1 MKNKPFGE
9 APLLRLV
16 ICLMAGIVVGD
27 SVGTVSWL
35 WPVMIVL
42 VVGTLLLWRYAVL
55 QSLGIAMCFVLLGW
69 LLIQKQEATWR
80 VSWPEEEVV
89 YEAVV
94 LTAPVEKPKTMAV
107 DILLTGS
114 QQKLKC
120 YFYKEGR
127 REGVRREG
135 DRSRTLKIG
144 DGLRIQSRIRPNSE
158 WRKGTF
164 DYHCNLEVHGFTGQT
179 FVSSWKWQKAQVS
192 LKSLSRLERT
202 KLYFLKL
209 RSRLLERIATDQ
221 TTPNPP
227 ARLCRL
233 LPTGRKNS
241 GGEDQESRGQVLDPA
256 ASRNHATCPRDSD
269 AYAVVAAMTLGDKS
283 ALTQE
288 LRDIYAITGA
298 SHILALSGLHLSII
312 YMLLTLLLGGSRFFT
327 FSPFH
332 FFTLSAIWS
341 FVFLVGMPVSV
352 VRSATMLTVYALLSL
367 GHRDKMSVNTLAF
380 TALLVLIVSP
390 LSLFDIGFQMSYLSV
405 FAILL
410 MVPLSERLFPVG
422 YLMTHRVIRWLWGM
436 VAVSCAAQIGVA
448 PLVAYYF
455 GRLPVYF
462 LLTNFIVIPAATLI
476 LWLSPL
482 VFLFPSL
489 AYLLLYIVSVL
500 NTLLTAIAS
509 IPGASID
516 GLHPTKLQTTM
527 TYVVIV
533 ACYLLAFWFSRRKRV
548 YI

>member
-27 SVGTVSWL
+27 SMGTVSWL
-35 WPVMIVL
+35 WPVLIVL
-42 VVGTLLLWRYAVL
+42 VVGTLLLWRYAVI
-55 QSLGIAMCFVLLGW
+55 QSVGIAVCFVLLGW
-69 LLIQKQEATWR
+69 LLIQRQETTLR
-80 VSWPEEEVV
+80 VSWPKEEVI

-107 DILLTGS
+107 DILLTDN
-114 QQKLKC
+114 QRKLKC
-120 YFYKEGR
+120 YLYKD
-127 REGVRREG
+127 
-135 DRSRTLKIG
+135 DRSRSLKIG
-144 DGLRIQSRIRPNSE
+144 DGLRIQSRIRPNSD

-164 DYHCNLEVHGFTGQT
+164 DYRRYLEVHGYTGQT
-179 FVSSWKWQKAQVS
+179 FVSSWKWQKVELS
-192 LKSLSRLERT
+192 LKSLSSLDRT
-202 KLYFLKL
+202 RLYFLKL
-209 RSRLLERIATDQ
+209 RSRLLQRLATDQ

-241 GGEDQESRGQVLDPA
+241 GGERGES
-256 ASRNHATCPRDSD
+256 
-269 AYAVVAAMTLGDKS
+269 YAVVAAMALGDKS
-283 ALTQE
+283 ALSQE
-288 LRDIYAITGA
+288 LREVYSVTGA
-298 SHILALSGLHLSII
+298 SHVLALSGLHLGII
-312 YMLLTLLLGGSRFFT
+312 YMLLTLLFGGSRFFT

-332 FFTLSAIWS
+332 FLTFLPSHLFTLTSVWS

-352 VRSATMLTVYALLSL
+352 VRSATMLTAYALLSL

-489 AYLLLYIVSVL
+489 AYLLLYIVSIL
-500 NTLLTAIAS
+500 NTLLSTIAS

-527 TYVVIV
+527 TYVVIA
-533 ACYLLAFWFSRRKRV
+533 ACYLLAFRFYRRKRD

>member
-35 WPVMIVL
+35 WPALIVL

-55 QSLGIAMCFVLLGW
+55 QSVGIAMCFVLLGW
-69 LLIQKQEATWR
+69 LLIQRQETTLR
-80 VSWPEEEVV
+80 VSWPEEEVI

-94 LTAPVEKPKTMAV
+94 LTTPVEKPKTIAV

-120 YFYKEGR
+120 YLYKD
-127 REGVRREG
+127 
-135 DRSRTLKIG
+135 DRSRSLKIG
-144 DGLRIQSRIRPNSE
+144 DGLRILSRIRPNSE

-164 DYHCNLEVHGFTGQT
+164 DYHRYLEVHGFTGQT
-179 FVSSWKWQKAQVS
+179 FVSSWKWQKAELS
-192 LKSLSRLERT
+192 LKNLSRLDRT
-202 KLYFLKL
+202 RLYFLTL
-209 RSRLLERIATDQ
+209 RSRLLERLATDQ

-241 GGEDQESRGQVLDPA
+241 GGE
-256 ASRNHATCPRDSD
+256 
-269 AYAVVAAMTLGDKS
+269 AYAVVAAMALGDKS

-298 SHILALSGLHLSII
+298 SHILALSGLHLGII

-410 MVPLSERLFPVG
+410 IVPLSERLFPVG

-489 AYLLLYIVSVL
+489 AYLLLYIVSIL
-500 NTLLTAIAS
+500 NTLLSTIAS

-516 GLHPTKLQTTM
+516 GLHPTKLQATM

-533 ACYLLAFWFSRRKRV
+533 ACYLLAFWFSRRKRD

>member
-55 QSLGIAMCFVLLGW
+55 QSVGIAVCFVLLGW
-69 LLIQKQEATWR
+69 LLIQRQETTLR
-80 VSWPEEEVV
+80 VLWPEEEVI

-94 LTAPVEKPKTMAV
+94 LTEPVEKPKTMAV
-107 DILLTGS
+107 DILLTDS
-114 QQKLKC
+114 QRKLKC
-120 YFYKEGR
+120 YLYKD
-127 REGVRREG
+127 
-135 DRSRTLKIG
+135 DRSRSLKIG

-158 WRKGTF
+158 WHRGRF
-164 DYHCNLEVHGFTGQT
+164 DYRRYLEVHGFTGQT
-179 FVSSWKWQKAQVS
+179 FVSSWKWQKAELS
-192 LKSLSRLERT
+192 LKNLSRLDRT
-202 KLYFLKL
+202 RLYFLKL
-209 RSRLLERIATDQ
+209 RSRLLERLATDQ

-241 GGEDQESRGQVLDPA
+241 GGE
-256 ASRNHATCPRDSD
+256 
-269 AYAVVAAMTLGDKS
+269 AYAVVAAMALGDKS

-312 YMLLTLLLGGSRFFT
+312 FMLLTLLFGGSRFFT

-410 MVPLSERLFPVG
+410 IVPLSERLFPVG

-500 NTLLTAIAS
+500 NTLLSTIAS

-533 ACYLLAFWFSRRKRV
+533 ACYLLAFRFSRRKRD

>member
-35 WPVMIVL
+35 WPALIVL

-55 QSLGIAMCFVLLGW
+55 QSVGIAMCFVLLGW
-69 LLIQKQEATWR
+69 LLIQRQEASLR
-80 VSWPEEEVV
+80 VSWPEQEVI

-94 LTAPVEKPKTMAV
+94 LSEPVEKAKTIAV
-107 DILLTGS
+107 DILLTES
-114 QQKLKC
+114 ERKLKC

-158 WRKGTF
+158 WRRGTF
-164 DYHCNLEVHGFTGQT
+164 DYKRYLEVHGFSGQT

-209 RSRLLERIATDQ
+209 RSRLLARIMT
-221 TTPNPP
+221 
-227 ARLCRL
+227 
-233 LPTGRKNS
+233 
-241 GGEDQESRGQVLDPA
+241 EDADG
-256 ASRNHATCPRDSD
+256 D
-269 AYAVVAAMTLGDKS
+269 AVAVVAAMALGDKS
-283 ALTQE
+283 ALSQE
-288 LRDIYAITGA
+288 LREVYSVTGA
-298 SHILALSGLHLSII
+298 SHVLALSGLHLGII
-312 YMLLTLLLGGSRFFT
+312 YMLLT
-327 FSPFH
+327 
-332 FFTLSAIWS
+332 
-341 FVFLVGMPVSV
+341 
-352 VRSATMLTVYALLSL
+352 VYALLTL

-410 MVPLSERLFPVG
+410 IVPLSERLFPVG

-500 NTLLTAIAS
+500 NTLLSTIAS

-533 ACYLLAFWFSRRKRV
+533 ACYLLVFRLSRRRRD
-548 YI
+548 YR

>member
-1 MKNKPFGE
+1 MEFISQKICNFAALTLSDMKNKPFGE
-9 APLLRLV
+9 APLLRLAV
-16 ICLMAGIVVGD
+16 CLMAGIVVGD
-27 SVGTVSWL
+27 NMGNCNWL
-35 WPVMIVL
+35 LPAFVVM
-42 VVGTLLLWRYAVL
+42 VVGAMLLWRHAVV
-55 QSLGIAMCFVLLGW
+55 QSASIAVCFVLLGW
-69 LLIQKQEATWR
+69 LLVQRQEASLR
-80 VSWPEEEVV
+80 VSWPEQEVI

-94 LTAPVEKPKTMAV
+94 LSEPVEKAKTMAV
-107 DILLTGS
+107 DILLTESGR
-114 QQKLKC
+114 KLKC

-158 WRKGTF
+158 WRKGSF
-164 DYHCNLEVHGFTGQT
+164 DYHRYLEVHGYTGQT

-209 RSRLLERIATDQ
+209 RSRLLARIMTEGAD
-221 TTPNPP
+221 
-227 ARLCRL
+227 
-233 LPTGRKNS
+233 G
-241 GGEDQESRGQVLDPA
+241 
-256 ASRNHATCPRDSD
+256 D
-269 AYAVVAAMTLGDKS
+269 AVAVVAAMALGDKS
-283 ALTQE
+283 ALSQE
-288 LRDIYAITGA
+288 LREVYSVTGA
-298 SHILALSGLHLSII
+298 SHVLALSGLHLGII
-312 YMLLTLLLGGSRFFT
+312 YMLLTLLFGGSRFFT

-332 FFTLSAIWS
+332 FFTLTAIWS
-341 FVFLVGMPVSV
+341 FVFLVGIPVSV

-367 GHRDKMSVNTLAF
+367 GHRDKMSVNALAF

-410 MVPLSERLFPVG
+410 IVPLSERLFPIG
-422 YLMTHRVIRWLWGM
+422 YLMTHRVIRCLWGM

-533 ACYLLAFWFSRRKRV
+533 ACYLLAFRFSRRKRD

>member
-35 WPVMIVL
+35 WPVLIVL

-55 QSLGIAMCFVLLGW
+55 QSLGIALCFVLLGW
-69 LLIQKQEATWR
+69 LLIQRQESTLR
-80 VSWPEEEVV
+80 VSWPEEEVI

-94 LTAPVEKPKTMAV
+94 LTTPAEKPKTMAV

-120 YFYKEGR
+120 YLYKD
-127 REGVRREG
+127 
-135 DRSRTLKIG
+135 DRSRSLKIG
-144 DGLRIQSRIRPNSE
+144 DGLRIQSRIRPNSD

-164 DYHCNLEVHGFTGQT
+164 DYHRYLEVHGFTGQT
-179 FVSSWKWQKAQVS
+179 FVSSWKWQKVELS

-202 KLYFLKL
+202 RLYFLKL
-209 RSRLLERIATDQ
+209 RSKLLQRLATDQ

-241 GGEDQESRGQVLDPA
+241 GGE
-256 ASRNHATCPRDSD
+256 
-269 AYAVVAAMTLGDKS
+269 AYAVVAAMALGDKS

-312 YMLLTLLLGGSRFFT
+312 FMLLTLLFGNRHFFT
-327 FSPFH
+327 FSPSH
-332 FFTLSAIWS
+332 FFTFLPSYLFTLTSVWS

-367 GHRDKMSVNTLAF
+367 GHRDKMSVNALAF

-410 MVPLSERLFPVG
+410 MVPLSERLFPIG

-500 NTLLTAIAS
+500 NTLLSTIAS

-533 ACYLLAFWFSRRKRV
+533 ACYLLAFRFSRRKRD

>member
-9 APLLRLV
+9 APLLRLA

-27 SVGTVSWL
+27 SVGSVSWL
-35 WPVMIVL
+35 WPVFVVM
-42 VVGTLLLWRYAVL
+42 VVGTLLLWRYAVG
-55 QSLGIAMCFVLLGW
+55 QSVAIAVCFVVLGW
-69 LLIQKQEATWR
+69 LLVQRQETKLR
-80 VSWPEEEVV
+80 VSWPEGEVI

-94 LTAPVEKPKTMAV
+94 ISEPVEKPKTMAV
-107 DILLTGS
+107 DILLTKTGR
-114 QQKLKC
+114 KLKC
-120 YFYKEGR
+120 YLYKD
-127 REGVRREG
+127 
-135 DRSRTLKIG
+135 DRSRSLRIG

-164 DYHCNLEVHGFTGQT
+164 DYQRYLEVHGFTGQT
-179 FVSSWKWQKAQVS
+179 FVSSWKWQKAQIS
-192 LKSLSRLERT
+192 LHSLSRLDRT
-202 KLYFLKL
+202 RLSFLRC
-209 RSRLLERIATDQ
+209 RSRLLARIDTADQ
-221 TTPNPP
+221 
-227 ARLCRL
+227 
-233 LPTGRKNS
+233 
-241 GGEDQESRGQVLDPA
+241 
-256 ASRNHATCPRDSD
+256 D
-269 AYAVVAAMTLGDKS
+269 AFAVVAAMTLGDKS

-288 LRDIYAITGA
+288 LRDVYAITGA

-312 YMLLTLLLGGSRFFT
+312 YMLLTLLFGGSRFFT
-327 FSPFH
+327 FHCSLLP
-332 FFTLSAIWS
+332 LISIWA

-367 GHRDKMSVNTLAF
+367 GHRNKMSVNALAF

-410 MVPLSERLFPVG
+410 LLPLSERLFPVG
-422 YLMTHRVIRWLWGM
+422 YLMTHRAIKWLWGM
-436 VAVSCAAQIGVA
+436 VAVSCAAQIAVA

-476 LWLSPL
+476 LWLSPV

-489 AYLLLYIVSVL
+489 AYLLLYIVSGL
-500 NTLLTAIAS
+500 NTLLTIIAS
-509 IPGASID
+509 IPGASIG
-516 GLHPTKLQTTM
+516 GLHPTKLQATM

-533 ACYLLAFWFSRRKRV
+533 ACYLLAFWCSQRKRN

>member
-55 QSLGIAMCFVLLGW
+55 QSVGIAMCFMLLGW

-80 VSWPEEEVV
+80 VSWPEEEVI

-120 YFYKEGR
+120 YLYKD
-127 REGVRREG
+127 
-135 DRSRTLKIG
+135 DRSRSLKIG

-158 WRKGTF
+158 WRKGSF
-164 DYHCNLEVHGFTGQT
+164 DYRRYLEVHGYTGQT
-179 FVSSWKWQKAQVS
+179 FVSSWKWQKVELS

-202 KLYFLKL
+202 RLYFRKL
-209 RSRLLERIATDQ
+209 RSKLLQRL
-221 TTPNPP
+221 
-227 ARLCRL
+227 
-233 LPTGRKNS
+233 
-241 GGEDQESRGQVLDPA
+241 GGTE
-256 ASRNHATCPRDSD
+256 SD
-269 AYAVVAAMTLGDKS
+269 AFAVVAAMALGDKS
-283 ALTQE
+283 ALTQD
-288 LRDIYAITGA
+288 LRDIYATTGA

-312 YMLLTLLLGGSRFFT
+312 FMLLTLLFGGSRFFT

-332 FFTLSAIWS
+332 FFTLTAIWS
-341 FVFLVGMPVSV
+341 FVFLVDMPVSV

-410 MVPLSERLFPVG
+410 IVPLSERLFPVG

-462 LLTNFIVIPAATLI
+462 LLTNFIVIPGVTLI
-476 LWLSPL
+476 LYLSMV
-482 VFLFPSL
+482 VFVMPSL
-489 AYLLLYIVSVL
+489 AYLLLYIVSIL
-500 NTLLTAIAS
+500 NTLLSTIAS

-533 ACYLLAFWFSRRKRV
+533 ACYLLAFWFSRRKRD

>member
-35 WPVMIVL
+35 WPVLIVL
-42 VVGTLLLWRYAVL
+42 VVGTLLLWRYAVI
-55 QSLGIAMCFVLLGW
+55 QSVGIAVCFVLLGW
-69 LLIQKQEATWR
+69 LLIQRQETTLR
-80 VSWPEEEVV
+80 VSWPEEEVI

-94 LTAPVEKPKTMAV
+94 LTEPVEKPKTMAV
-107 DILLTGS
+107 DILLTDS
-114 QQKLKC
+114 QRKLKC
-120 YFYKEGR
+120 YLYKD
-127 REGVRREG
+127 
-135 DRSRTLKIG
+135 DRSRGLRIG

-158 WRKGTF
+158 WRRGTF
-164 DYHCNLEVHGFTGQT
+164 DYKRYLEVHGFSGQT

-209 RSRLLERIATDQ
+209 RSRLLARIMT
-221 TTPNPP
+221 
-227 ARLCRL
+227 
-233 LPTGRKNS
+233 
-241 GGEDQESRGQVLDPA
+241 EDADG
-256 ASRNHATCPRDSD
+256 D
-269 AYAVVAAMTLGDKS
+269 AVAVVAAMALGDKS
-283 ALTQE
+283 ALSQE
-288 LRDIYAITGA
+288 LREVYSVTGA
-298 SHILALSGLHLSII
+298 SHVLALSGLHLGII

-352 VRSATMLTVYALLSL
+352 VRSAVMLTAYALLSL
-367 GHRDKMSVNTLAF
+367 GHRDRMSVNTLAF
-380 TALLVLIVSP
+380 TALLVLLVSP
-390 LSLFDIGFQMSYLSV
+390 LSLYDISFQMSYLAV
-405 FAILL
+405 FSILL
-410 MVPLSERLFPVG
+410 LVPLSERLFPPS
-422 YLMTHRVIRWLWGM
+422 YLMEHRIVKWLWGI
-436 VAVSCAAQIGVA
+436 VSVSCAAQIGVA
-448 PLVAYYF
+448 PLTAYYF
-455 GRLPVYF
+455 GRFSALF
-462 LLTNFIVIPAATLI
+462 LLTNLIVIPGVTLI
-476 LWLSPL
+476 LYLSMV
-482 VFLFPSL
+482 VFVMPSL
-489 AYLLLYIVSVL
+489 VYILLYIVSVL
-500 NTLLTAIAS
+500 NTLLTTIAS

-533 ACYLLAFWFSRRKRV
+533 ACYLLAFWFSRRKRD

>member
-42 VVGTLLLWRYAVL
+42 VIGTLLLWRYAVL
-55 QSLGIAMCFVLLGW
+55 QSLGIALCFVLLGW
-69 LLIQKQEATWR
+69 LLIQRQESTLR
-80 VSWPEEEVV
+80 VSWPEEEVI

-94 LTAPVEKPKTMAV
+94 LTTPVEKPKTIAV

-120 YFYKEGR
+120 YLYKD
-127 REGVRREG
+127 
-135 DRSRTLKIG
+135 DRSRSLKIG

-158 WRKGTF
+158 WCKGTF
-164 DYHCNLEVHGFTGQT
+164 DYHRYLEVHGFTGQT
-179 FVSSWKWQKAQVS
+179 FVSSWKWQKAELS
-192 LKSLSRLERT
+192 LKNLSRLDRT
-202 KLYFLKL
+202 RLYFLKL
-209 RSRLLERIATDQ
+209 RSRLLERLATDQ

-241 GGEDQESRGQVLDPA
+241 GGE
-256 ASRNHATCPRDSD
+256 
-269 AYAVVAAMTLGDKS
+269 AYAVVAAMALGDKS

-298 SHILALSGLHLSII
+298 SHVLALSGLHLGII

-327 FSPFH
+327 FLPSYL
-332 FFTLSAIWS
+332 FTFTTVWS

-367 GHRDKMSVNTLAF
+367 GHRDKMSVNALAF

-410 MVPLSERLFPVG
+410 IVPLSERLFPVG

-489 AYLLLYIVSVL
+489 AYLLLYIVSIL
-500 NTLLTAIAS
+500 NTLLSTIAS

-533 ACYLLAFWFSRRKRV
+533 ACYLLAFRFSRRKRD

>member
-27 SVGTVSWL
+27 SVGTVCWL

-55 QSLGIAMCFVLLGW
+55 QSVGIAMCFMLLGW

-80 VSWPEEEVV
+80 VSWPEEEVI

-120 YFYKEGR
+120 YLYKD
-127 REGVRREG
+127 
-135 DRSRTLKIG
+135 DRSRSLKIG

-164 DYHCNLEVHGFTGQT
+164 DYHRYLEVHGFTGQT
-179 FVSSWKWQKAQVS
+179 FVSSWKWQKAELS
-192 LKSLSRLERT
+192 LKNLSRLDRT
-202 KLYFLKL
+202 RLYFLKL
-209 RSRLLERIATDQ
+209 RSRLLERLATDQ

-241 GGEDQESRGQVLDPA
+241 GGE
-256 ASRNHATCPRDSD
+256 
-269 AYAVVAAMTLGDKS
+269 AYAVVAAMALGDKS

-312 YMLLTLLLGGSRFFT
+312 FMLLTFLFGGRFFT
-327 FSPFH
+327 FLPSYL
-332 FFTLSAIWS
+332 FTFTTVWS

-367 GHRDKMSVNTLAF
+367 GHRDKMSVNALAF

-410 MVPLSERLFPVG
+410 MVPLSERLFPIG
-422 YLMTHRVIRWLWGM
+422 YLMTYRVIRWLWGM

-489 AYLLLYIVSVL
+489 AYLLLYIVSLL
-500 NTLLTAIAS
+500 NTLLSTIAS

-533 ACYLLAFWFSRRKRV
+533 ACYLLAFWFSRRKRD

>member
-1 MKNKPFGE
+1 M
-9 APLLRLV
+9 RLAV
-16 ICLMAGIVVGD
+16 CLIAGIVVGD
-27 SVGTVSWL
+27 NIGNCDWL
-35 WPVMIVL
+35 LPAFVVM
-42 VVGTLLLWRYAVL
+42 VVGAMLLWRHAVV
-55 QSLGIAMCFVLLGW
+55 QSASIAVCFVLLGW
-69 LLIQKQEATWR
+69 LLVQRQEASLR
-80 VSWPEEEVV
+80 VSWPEQEVI

-94 LTAPVEKPKTMAV
+94 LSEPVEKAKTIAV
-107 DILLTGS
+107 DILLTES
-114 QQKLKC
+114 ERKLKG

-158 WRKGTF
+158 WRRGTF
-164 DYHCNLEVHGFTGQT
+164 DYKRYLEVHGFSGQT

-221 TTPNPP
+221 TTPNPSY
-227 ARLCRL
+227 
-233 LPTGRKNS
+233 S

-298 SHILALSGLHLSII
+298 SHVLALSGLHLGII
-312 YMLLTLLLGGSRFFT
+312 YMLLTLLFGNRRFFT
-327 FSPFH
+327 FLPSYL
-332 FFTLSAIWS
+332 FTFTTVWS

-352 VRSATMLTVYALLSL
+352 VRSAVMLTAYALLSL
-367 GHRDKMSVNTLAF
+367 GHRDRMSVNTLAF
-380 TALLVLIVSP
+380 TALLVLLVSP
-390 LSLFDIGFQMSYLSV
+390 LSLYDIGFQMSYLAV
-405 FAILL
+405 FSILL
-410 MVPLSERLFPVG
+410 IMPLSERLFPPS
-422 YLMTHRVIRWLWGM
+422 YLMEHRIVKWLWGI
-436 VAVSCAAQIGVA
+436 VSVSCAAQIGVA
-448 PLVAYYF
+448 PLTAYYF
-455 GRLPVYF
+455 GRFSALF
-462 LLTNFIVIPAATLI
+462 LLTNLIVIPGVTLI
-476 LWLSPL
+476 LYLSMV
-482 VFLFPSL
+482 VFVMPSL
-489 AYLLLYIVSVL
+489 AYILLYIVSIL
-500 NTLLTAIAS
+500 NTLLSTIAS

-533 ACYLLAFWFSRRKRV
+533 ACYLLAFRFSRRKRD